1 MRFGS
6 QSNRAPGLPAA
17 STAYPATLPAES
29 SGACFRPAAAA
40 KIPASRRFPAPRQ
53 PLARLGLSI
62 PAPNQKK
69 PRAAR
74 ARYVRRPAL
83 LRARSD
89 KLLARQS
96 AASSPPRKQNLD
108 PALRPRPLAVRCT
121 PAKPLCPGPPRARRC
136 APRKMPFPFDGS
148 NFFLGDHEARSG
160 PFIRGKFGGDRKAA
174 SPYKIVATRQY
185 WPAVTL
191 PSADVLLIQQALQLV
206 GITVAHGTQAVSRA
220 PIAQHHRKT
229 QPVAVQNHAI
239 LTTSLPSLGRPVN
252 HPEAEYAPQFRNAH
266 FRVASRQI
274 DLVLIFVWPASKN
287 SHALIFDGL
296 KHQRISF
303 FSYFYSARQRE
314 RAPALSASRELEHR
328 LNVIGAQLARAR
340 FDVRDYVAHHPLAD
354 ARGPDADAVALFVF
368 LLKISRCGPRRRN
381 ISSGNA
387 QNPFHF
393 FCKGEHAQLGLT
405 LQIGL
410 VFAGKIRQR
419 DEMLDDSRLKPLL
432 EQREEF
438 PSNSCAHLTRVAV
451 GGIFTPDLLPSTQKT
466 PKLIPPNFQQRTN
479 NGTGDRVNS
488 AKPCET
494 RPAQEMREHGL
505 RLIVGRVRHRNSPA
519 NSRFRQRTEIIVPRA
534 SRRVLDVGA
543 LLFCFLRNFNG
554 SRVKLQPMLRGQFR
568 DKPFIRIGS
577 FGTQFVI
584 EVNHAQHN
592 AQLLAQLQ
600 QQQQQRH
607 GIRSA
612 RNRHAHGVTRPYQLL
627 FLQTDQDALPKYGL
641 FQVLLC
647 VLAFPAAHQSPVPL
661 SCFFAR
667 ILPCSKPLEPAVDA
681 CGYH

>member
-6 QSNRAPGLPAA
+6 QSNRAPGLPVA
-17 STAYPATLPAES
+17 STAYPAALPAVS
-29 SGACFRPAAAA
+29 SAACFRPAAAA
-40 KIPASRRFPAPRQ
+40 KIPASHRFPAPRQ
-53 PLARLGLSI
+53 PLARHGLSI

-69 PRAAR
+69 LRAAR
-74 ARYVRRPAL
+74 ARYVRRPAP
-83 LRARSD
+83 LRARSG
-89 KLLARQS
+89 KLLARRS
-96 AASSPPRKQNLD
+96 AASGPPRKQNPD
-108 PALRPRPLAVRCT
+108 PALRLHPLAARCT
-121 PAKPLCPGPPRARRC
+121 PAKPLSPGLPRARRC
-136 APRKMPFPFDGS
+136 APRKTPFPFDGS

-174 SPYKIVATRQY
+174 SPYKIVAARQY

-191 PSADVLLIQQALQLV
+191 PSADVLLIQQLLQLV
-206 GITVAHGTQAVSRA
+206 GVTVAYGTQSVSGT
-220 PIAQHHRKT
+220 PVAQQQRKT
-229 QPVAVQNHAI
+229 QLVAVHKRPI
-239 LTTSLPSLGRPVN
+239 YTSLPSLERPVN

-314 RAPALSASRELEHR
+314 RAPALSTSRELEHR

-340 FDVRDYVAHHPLAD
+340 FDVRDYVAHHPLVD
-354 ARGPDADAVALFVF
+354 ARGHDGDAVALFVF
-368 LLKISRCGPRRRN
+368 LVKISRCGPRRRN

-393 FCKGEHAQLGLT
+393 FCKGEHAQLSLA

-410 VFAGKIRQR
+410 VFAGKLRQR
-419 DEMLDDSRLKPLL
+419 DEMFDDGRLKPLL

-438 PSNSCAHLTRVAV
+438 PSDSCAHLTRVAV

-505 RLIVGRVRHRNSPA
+505 CLVVGRVRHRNSPA
-519 NSRFRQRTEIIVPRA
+519 NSRFRQRAEIIVPRA

-577 FGTQFVI
+577 FGTQFMI
-584 EVNHAQHN
+584 EVHHAEHN
-592 AQLLAQLQ
+592 AQFLPQLQ

-612 RNRHAHGVTRPYQLL
+612 RNRHTHAVTWPYHLL
-627 FLQTDQDALPKYGL
+627 FLQTDQDALPEYGL

-647 VLAFPAAHQSPVPL
+647 VLAFPATHQSPVPL

-667 ILPCSKPLEPAVDA
+667 ILPCRKPLEPAVYA